1 MSASETSTGETHDE
15 GGTTP
20 APTVGA
26 PRGPRSRTEQRRAAR
41 SAEIVAATRAL
52 FDERGVREAQIEDIA
67 KAVGINRAIIYRHF
81 SSKEELF
88 AVTLMG
94 YLTELDEALTPGD
107 DPDRTGPQRLDAL
120 VRAFFGYG
128 LEHPAFVDCAQTLLR
143 RRGVELMEEVSED
156 VMIRLGTAMSA
167 CLGHVVRVLEAGDA
181 EGEFAVA
188 DPNLLANIL
197 YTQGLG
203 ALNLAHLQISVREHI
218 SGLPV
223 VDPVVTDDLLD
234 HLLRGALAMARGR

>member
-1 MSASETSTGETHDE
+1 MSAPEPSTDE
-15 GGTTP
+15 SSVDDASVP
-20 APTVGA
+20 APALGA

-41 SAEIVAATRAL
+41 SREIVAATRAL

-88 AVTLMG
+88 AVTLLG
-94 YLTELDEALTPGD
+94 YLNELDEALAPAD
-107 DPDRTGPQRLDAL
+107 DASLAGPRRLEAV
-120 VRAFFGYG
+120 VRAFFAYG

-167 CLGHVVRVLEAGDA
+167 CLGHVVRLLESGASKD
-181 EGEFAVA
+181 EFVVA
-188 DPNLLANIL
+188 DPNLLANVL

>member
-1 MSASETSTGETHDE
+1 MSASETSTGGFHDE
-15 GGTTP
+15 GEAAV

-88 AVTLMG
+88 AVTLLG
-94 YLTELDEALTPGD
+94 YLTELDEALAPAD
-107 DPDRTGPQRLDAL
+107 DADLTGPQRLDAL
-120 VRAFFGYG
+120 VRAFFAYG
-128 LEHPAFVDCAQTLLR
+128 IDHPAFVDCAQTLLR

-167 CLGHVVRVLEAGDA
+167 CLGHVVRVLEAGSA
-181 EGEFAVA
+181 EDEFTVT
-188 DPNLLANIL
+188 DPNLLANVL